1 MTLREFDLALYGYLV
16 ERGRLEELKLTR
28 MVRLNQFLALKQNM
42 DIKKTE
48 RERVTLSEYL
58 PLPVDPKKESIDDL
72 VVSNADFVEEI

>member
-58 PLPVDPKKESIDDL
+58 PLPGDPKKESIDDL